1 MDIENNNLASYDE
14 IFNFINEY
22 KPDWERLTDGDKVK
36 IKTNE
41 HTVKFEFLEQLKE
54 KYNLKI
60 TEVSF
65 SDYYGIVLSVERQQR
80 S

>member
-1 MDIENNNLASYDE
+1 VDSENNNLINYDD
-14 IFNFINEY
+14 IFNFINEH

-41 HTVKFEFLEQLKE
+41 HAVKFEFLELVKK
-54 KYNLKI
+54 KYNFRI

-65 SDYYGIVLSVERQQR
+65 SDYYGIVFSIEKQ
-80 S
+80 

>member
-1 MDIENNNLASYDE
+1 MGTENDNLTSYDD
-14 IFNFINEY
+14 IFGFINEH

-41 HTVKFEFLEQLKE
+41 HTVKLEFLEQLKK
-54 KYNLKI
+54 KYDLRV

-65 SDYYGIVLSVERQQR
+65 SDYYGIVFAIERQ
-80 S
+80 

>member
-1 MDIENNNLASYDE
+1 VDTENDNLVSYDD
-14 IFNFINEY
+14 IFNFINET

-41 HTVKFEFLEQLKE
+41 HAVKLEFLEQLKK
-54 KYNLKI
+54 KYDLRV

-65 SDYYGIVLSVERQQR
+65 SDYYGIVFSIER
-80 S
+80 

>member
-1 MDIENNNLASYDE
+1 VDTENDNLASYDD
-14 IFNFINEY
+14 IFSFINEH

-41 HTVKFEFLEQLKE
+41 HTVKLEFLEQLKK
-54 KYNLKI
+54 KYNLRV

-65 SDYYGIVLSVERQQR
+65 SDYYGIVFAIERQ
-80 S
+80 

>member
-1 MDIENNNLASYDE
+1 MNTEKNNLINYND

-22 KPDWERLTDGDKVK
+22 KPDWEKLIDNNKVK

-41 HTVKFEFLEQLKE
+41 HTVKFEFLEQLKK
-54 KYNLKI
+54 KYNFRI

-65 SDYYGIVLSVERQQR
+65 SDYYGIVFSIER
-80 S
+80 

>member
-1 MDIENNNLASYDE
+1 MDTKNNNLIVYND

-22 KPDWERLTDGDKVK
+22 KPDWERLLDGNKVK

-41 HTVKFEFLEQLKE
+41 HTVKFEFLEQLKK
-54 KYNLKI
+54 KYNLRI

-65 SDYYGIVLSVERQQR
+65 SDYYGIMFSIEIEERN
-80 S
+80 

>member
-1 MDIENNNLASYDE
+1 MDSGNDNLASYDD
-14 IFNFINEY
+14 IFSFINEH

-41 HTVKFEFLEQLKE
+41 HTVKLEFLEQLKK
-54 KYNLKI
+54 KYNLRV

-65 SDYYGIVLSVERQQR
+65 SDYYGIVFAIERQ
-80 S
+80 

>member
-1 MDIENNNLASYDE
+1 MGTESDNLTSYDD
-14 IFNFINEY
+14 IFGFINEH

-41 HTVKFEFLEQLKE
+41 HTVKLEFLEQLKK
-54 KYNLKI
+54 KYDLRV

-65 SDYYGIVLSVERQQR
+65 SDYYGIVFAIEKQ
-80 S
+80 

>member
-1 MDIENNNLASYDE
+1 MDTENNNLINYDDM
-14 IFNFINEY
+14 FNFINEH

-41 HTVKFEFLEQLKE
+41 HTVKFEFLEQLKK
-54 KYNLKI
+54 KYNFRI

-65 SDYYGIVLSVERQQR
+65 SDYYGIVFSIEK
-80 S
+80 

>member
-1 MDIENNNLASYDE
+1 MDAEKNNLKNYND

-22 KPDWERLTDGDKVK
+22 KPDWERLTDNNKVK

-41 HTVKFEFLEQLKE
+41 HTVKFEFLEQLKK
-54 KYNLKI
+54 KYNFRI

-65 SDYYGIVLSVERQQR
+65 SDYYGIVFSIER
-80 S
+80 

>member
-1 MDIENNNLASYDE
+1 MANYDD
-14 IFNFINEY
+14 IFNFINES

-41 HTVKFEFLEQLKE
+41 HTVKFEFLEQLKK
-54 KYNLKI
+54 KYNLRI

-65 SDYYGIVLSVERQQR
+65 SDYYGIVFSIEKQ
-80 S
+80 